1 MSDVDYYI
9 GLISGTS
16 IDGIDCALV
25 QFSGDTPAVVATH
38 CNLMPR
44 ALRTKILR
52 LCKGSEFSSQLLG
65 EVDVEIGRLF
75 AASVNM
81 LLQQAGIS
89 ASAIAAIGSHG
100 QTICH
105 DTSQE
110 IPYTLQLG
118 CGHTI
123 SSLTGITVVADFRT
137 RDIVN
142 GGQGAPF
149 APLYHRELFTA
160 SKEHCAVVNVGG
172 ISNITFLASNGATEG
187 WDVGPGNCLMDAWIE
202 FQQGLSFD
210 KDGSWAAE
218 GEVIDSLLTEL
229 LADSFLSLK
238 PPKSIGKEY
247 YSLSWLNKHVKAAY
261 KAVDIQATLTQY
273 TAQTIAAAVLNN
285 RDYLIKSL
293 YLCGGGTHN
302 KQLQR
307 LLKEMLP
314 EVSIR
319 SSAEMGV
326 DPDYLEAMMFAWYA
340 ANTINQTPVNLAA
353 ITGSKGVEL
362 LGAIYPMQPSE

>member
-1 MSDVDYYI
+1 MTLYV
-9 GLISGTS
+9 GLMSGTS
-16 IDGIDCALV
+16 MDGIDAALV
-25 QFSGDTPAVVATH
+25 QIPSNKMIHAITKKYSEDVRQRIKHVLEGKHLNLASLCQLNTLIGREFAAAV
-38 CNLMPR
+38 
-44 ALRTKILR
+44 
-52 LCKGSEFSSQLLG
+52 SQLLK
-65 EVDVEIGRLF
+65 EAKVSSHEIK
-75 AASVNM
+75 
-81 LLQQAGIS
+81 
-89 ASAIAAIGSHG
+89 AIGSHG